1 MASIANLTVKDD
13 GSFEGTLATLM
24 VTAPIAIVPNGRKTK
39 DSEPVINTD
48 RRTYHVELRA
58 TAASYMASVSWTY
71 PADELIALQVAEA
84 EAARAAPVAGAID
97 LAALNF
103 RYRIAGDKVD
113 WRPVRAF
120 DDTRQLFIEFGAD
133 IASGDMP
140 PLFVIGSSGEAE
152 LVNYRVQ
159 GRYMI
164 VDRLFERGELRL
176 GAGKQARTV
185 LIERA
190 TPRRR
195 GRS

>member
-1 MASIANLTVKDD
+1 
-13 GSFEGTLATLM
+13 
-24 VTAPIAIVPNGRKTK
+24 
-39 DSEPVINTD
+39 
-48 RRTYHVELRA
+48 
-58 TAASYMASVSWTY
+58 MASVSWTY

-140 PLFVIGSSGEAE
+140 PLFVIGRSGEAE

-159 GRYMI
+159 GQIGRASC
-164 VDRLFERGELRL
+164 RERVC
-176 GAGKQARTV
+176 QYV
-185 LIERA
+185 
-190 TPRRR
+190 
-195 GRS
+195 